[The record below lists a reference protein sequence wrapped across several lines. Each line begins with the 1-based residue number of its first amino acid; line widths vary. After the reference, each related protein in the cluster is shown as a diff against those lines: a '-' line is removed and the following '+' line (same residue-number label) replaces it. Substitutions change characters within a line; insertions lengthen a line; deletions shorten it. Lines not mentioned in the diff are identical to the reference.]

1 MSPFPIGW
9 SLSISERFVFSSAKL
24 LFITSL
30 NNICLMMVQPKYFVN
45 KLPTQTKLLI
55 SAFQGPLAEKLYLSL
70 FVVCS
75 FRYGNPRPNLHFFFN
90 IYKLYWPS
98 TTKYQTVPHNTD
110 PVPSC
115 INQYHQVP
123 TITTLWRSVRLSLHG
138 SVSAG
143 REKGVNYVS
152 KNIFETSLWPNCWIF
167 SRFLN
172 CFEELLS
179 CGF

>member
-70 FVVCS
+70 FVCS
-75 FRYGNPRPNLHFFFN
+75 FVRPAMETSDQISTFFN
-90 IYKLYWPS
+90 MYRHESLVLTQFFLIPSSISYTDPALPS
-98 TTKYQTVPHNTD
+98 T
-110 PVPSC
+110 
-115 INQYHQVP
+115 NQYCSILTHHCQIL
-123 TITTLWRSVRLSLHG
+123 T
-138 SVSAG
+138 SA
-143 REKGVNYVS
+143 VFY
-152 KNIFETSLWPNCWIF
+152 
-167 SRFLN
+167 
-172 CFEELLS
+172 
-179 CGF
+179 